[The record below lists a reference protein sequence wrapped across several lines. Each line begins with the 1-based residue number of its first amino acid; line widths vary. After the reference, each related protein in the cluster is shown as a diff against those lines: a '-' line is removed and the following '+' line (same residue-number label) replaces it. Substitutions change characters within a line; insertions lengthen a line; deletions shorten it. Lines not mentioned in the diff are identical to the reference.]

1 MPVIAVSSFNRD
13 NYKAEVSM
21 LAFKESGAIEY
32 SSDVLLGLQFKGAG
46 PNLNDTEARRKNP
59 RDIQLKVLKNRN
71 GQTGDTIDFTYY
83 SMFNYFKENVST
95 VITTRKSARRV

>member
-1 MPVIAVSSFNRD
+1 
-13 NYKAEVSM
+13 M

-71 GQTGDTIDFTYY
+71 GQTGDTIDFDYY
-83 SMFNYFKENVST
+83 PMFNYFKETDINVGDNMW
-95 VITTRKSARRV
+95 KSRRRL